1 MLSIFPLELPLT
13 LAVLWYCL
21 RITRDYRR
29 RKAFSDATAHLD
41 LEDLKVGYLTNM
53 QIVASY
59 LQDRPRAEGSLRRA
73 EAALIMATVLREHI
87 VAREGLWPVPQYLR
101 SRREL
106 WRMARR
112 WPR

>member
-1 MLSIFPLELPLT
+1 MSIFPLELPLT
-13 LAVLWYCL
+13 LALLWYCL
-21 RITRDYRR
+21 RITRDYRKR
-29 RKAFSDATAHLD
+29 RAFGEATAHLGLD
-41 LEDLKVGYLTNM
+41 DLKAGYLTNM
-53 QIVASY
+53 QIVAGY
-59 LQDRPRAEGSLRRA
+59 LQDRPRPAGSLRRA

-87 VAREGLWPVPQYLR
+87 VAKEGLWPVPRYLR